1 MYDNENDNSKLKI
14 NEIEM
19 MKDVIDES
27 NNSMVQYALQQMNEM
42 EFRNVENDNDRLI
55 LQFEFDVLY
64 LTKIISSI
72 YSLENSNIE
81 IIFVNNILILR
92 SELKNNSETND
103 YSHNINL
110 QNTDKIM
117 IKKKNTNFLHFS
129 ILAKNFLIMLT
140 FWKYDNKLEKGIIL
154 INLNPQNNQGTMKY
168 FNYNKDFEYQQDV
181 YLENNN
187 PIKFPEDLKKGF
199 IFKLP
204 FSIINQFSKKCELN
218 IFLNFD
224 IFVIK
229 EVRSLTG
236 LNEVFGKI
244 ENSGIVINNNKLLHT
259 IHNYLQNNKIGE
271 GNFFNYLFHLKI
283 DIKCLRAFRKQK
295 EIDNLYFNIMKFNE
309 QECIVYIY
317 SFHENSERNITDAQI
332 YRSEYFLSDL
342 LLPYTD
348 GVDIGKNL
356 DDYKNLI
363 KKKYNSELK
372 TSLQIFEER
381 KLQKNEIGQ
390 RISKSENVSKAN
402 NIKIE
407 KKNNRSQK
415 IPFDELNDTFHNFI
429 TSLSV
434 IKEDNNDLSFI
445 KKEKENC
452 KIQKLTKDEERL
464 NPFD

>member
-42 EFRNVENDNDRLI
+42 ELRNIDNYNDRLI
-55 LQFEFDVLY
+55 LQFEFDVQY

-72 YSLENSNIE
+72 YNLENSNME

-92 SELKNNSETND
+92 TGLKNNSETND
-103 YSHNINL
+103 YSHNIYL
-110 QNTDKIM
+110 QNTDKII
-117 IKKKNTNFLHFS
+117 IKNKNTNFLHFS
-129 ILAKNFLIMLT
+129 ILSKQFLIMLT
-140 FWKYDNKLEKGIIL
+140 FWKYDNKLEKGNLL
-154 INLNPQNNQGTMKY
+154 INLNPLNNEGVMIY

-204 FSIINQFSKKCELN
+204 FSIINQFSKNCELN

-229 EVRSLTG
+229 EARSLTG

-244 ENSGIVINNNKLLHT
+244 ENSGIVINNNKLLY
-259 IHNYLQNNKIGE
+259 IVHNYLQKNKIGE

-295 EIDNLYFNIMKFNE
+295 EIDNLYFNIMKYTE
-309 QECIVYIY
+309 DECIIY
-317 SFHENSERNITDAQI
+317 SYSFNENSEKKITNAQI
-332 YRSEYFLSDL
+332 YRYEFFLSDL

-348 GVDIGKNL
+348 GVQIGKNL
-356 DDYKNLI
+356 DDYKILI

-372 TSLQIFEER
+372 NSLQIIEER
-381 KLQKNEIGQ
+381 KLQNIEIGQ
-390 RISKSENVSKAN
+390 RISKSENVSKKSFIKKEKN
-402 NIKIE
+402 NITQ
-407 KKNNRSQK
+407 R
-415 IPFDELNDTFHNFI
+415 IPFGELDDSLHNFI
-429 TSLSV
+429 SSLSV
-434 IKEDNNDLSFI
+434 IKEDNNDLLFI
-445 KKEKENC
+445 KKEKENS
-452 KIQKLTKDEERL
+452 KIQKLSKDEERL